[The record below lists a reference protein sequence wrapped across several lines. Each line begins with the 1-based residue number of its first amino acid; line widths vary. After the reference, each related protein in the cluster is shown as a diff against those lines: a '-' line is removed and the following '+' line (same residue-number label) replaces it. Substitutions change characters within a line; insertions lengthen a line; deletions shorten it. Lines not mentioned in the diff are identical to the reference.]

1 MSTRRQTNI
10 NRGSNVNLCVKMPS
24 ILCAVLSVLLLAP
37 LAQAIDPVSFDD
49 PKDLERYHQL
59 TWELRCPKCQN
70 QNLIDSNSQIS
81 VDLRREV
88 AQLIEEGK
96 TDKQIKQ
103 HMVSLYG
110 DFILY
115 RPPVQK
121 NTLVLWAAP
130 GVLLGIGALIFAVI
144 ILRRSKVPE
153 DELDDDDLGQDGE
166 LDSSVH
172 SGKGAK

>member
-1 MSTRRQTNI
+1 
-10 NRGSNVNLCVKMPS
+10 VKTLS
-24 ILCAVLSVLLLAP
+24 RICIVLSALLFAKSAL
-37 LAQAIDPVSFDD
+37 AIDPVTFDN

-96 TDKQIKQ
+96 TDKEIKQ

-121 NTLVLWAAP
+121 NTLILWAAP
-130 GVLLGIGALIFAVI
+130 VVLLGVGVLIFGLI
-144 ILRRSKVPE
+144 ILRRSKLPDE
-153 DELDDDDLGQDGE
+153 DDLDDD
-166 LDSSVH
+166 VA
-172 SGKGAK
+172 SGDAGLPPSQSPDDRTG